1 MQIEPL
7 KPWAW
12 PNIHPWPPGDR
23 TVVHSHVS
31 FDGGKTFVARN
42 HLGEHLPDIR
52 LSLVVAQ
59 PSPKPEPKSG
69 KR

>member
-23 TVVHSHVS
+23 TAVHSHVS

-42 HLGEHLPDIR
+42 HVGEHLPEQER
-52 LSLVVAQ
+52 
-59 PSPKPEPKSG
+59 PEAVSTTRRKG
-69 KR
+69 